1 MGHGP
6 GRQGA
11 ADGVVDQGGDLDR
24 HPDHGVVGGHVLED
38 PLQVDLLLESRP
50 EELGGLHAGDGQ
62 HGDVVELGVVE
73 AVQQVEPARPGRG
86 QADPEAPGR
95 LGVAARHEGGRLL
108 VVHEDEADP
117 VLVAAQPLHDSVD
130 AVTGKAE
137 DHVDAPVDE
146 AFDQQLRGDLG
157 HGA

>member
-1 MGHGP
+1 M
-6 GRQGA
+6 
-11 ADGVVDQGGDLDR
+11 
-24 HPDHGVVGGHVLED
+24 
-38 PLQVDLLLESRP
+38 
-50 EELGGLHAGDGQ
+50 
-62 HGDVVELGVVE
+62 
-73 AVQQVEPARPGRG
+73 
-86 QADPEAPGR
+86 
-95 LGVAARHEGGRLL
+95 
-108 VVHEDEADP
+108 VHEDEADP